1 MGVRSCSEAGALKTN
16 SSWSQL
22 HVKIHD
28 PFDFKRLQEDI
39 AHLELNAVPL
49 LSSSIFTKSIFCKF
63 VSLDLRMKIW
73 GNKVLAENNKV
84 YLEEWLTDLRATLL
98 KKCKALMKNPS
109 HMSQE

>member
-1 MGVRSCSEAGALKTN
+1 MGKLSRLVEKLLNNQCEVA
-16 SSWSQL
+16 
-22 HVKIHD
+22 VKQ
-28 PFDFKRLQEDI
+28 RLQEDI